1 MDLQERIA
9 RRRSA
14 RQDREIL
21 VDRDYL
27 SPVVHPADPVGR
39 GPVLERLLDALEP
52 VFDGEL
58 PPPVAVV
65 GPSGAGTSAIVTAVF
80 DALNERLGESSRSIG
95 TTTRAGRTGPS
106 TWFVYVD
113 GRRVESAFAFYR
125 TVLSVLSGES
135 VPESGVG
142 TDDLRE
148 RLREQL
154 GRPDRHAVVAIDHHD
169 EPETLT
175 YGRVRELLEP
185 IADGVS
191 TVAVGRE
198 TPDELA
204 ADRPTVS
211 VPAYRDHELVEVL
224 SDRASTGLAAGAI
237 AHESVRELAAWAD
250 GNAHDALAALF
261 GAAVLASRDGSDRIA
276 PAHLERARDDVPDD
290 SVHLDRV
297 LSLSETRQRV
307 LLDLV
312 SIDAADRPIRD
323 LATEIADRSSLTA
336 GTVKRFLYELADRG
350 VVERVPLSA
359 TGSGRRPSGV
369 AVRFPTI
376 AFRALGP
383 TPAETDETDD
393 DGENAA
399 RGGDEDGTDS
409 PS

>member
-1 MDLQERIA
+1 MELRERIA

-39 GPVLERLLDALEP
+39 GPVLEQLLDALEA

-58 PPPVAVV
+58 PPPIAVV
-65 GPSGAGTSAIVTAVF
+65 GPAGAGTSAIVTAVF
-80 DALNERLGESSRSIG
+80 DALNQQLGESTRSIG
-95 TTTRAGRTGPS
+95 TTTRAGQTGSS

-113 GRRVESAFAFYR
+113 GRRVESAFALYR
-125 TVLSVLSGES
+125 TVLSVLSSDS

-142 TDDLRE
+142 TDDLRD
-148 RLREQL
+148 RLQQQL
-154 GRPDRHAVVAIDHHD
+154 ARPDRHAVVAVDHHD
-169 EPETLT
+169 EPETLA
-175 YGRVRELLEP
+175 YERARELLEP
-185 IADGVS
+185 VADSVS

-198 TPDELA
+198 APDELA
-204 ADRPTVS
+204 AEHPTVT
-211 VPAYRDHELVEVL
+211 VPAYRDHELVEVV
-224 SDRASTGLAAGAI
+224 SDRASTGLAAGALD
-237 AHESVRELAAWAD
+237 HESVRELAAWAD

-261 GAAVLASRDGSDRIA
+261 GAAVLASQDGSDRIA
-276 PAHLERARDDVPDD
+276 SAHLERAKADVPDD
-290 SVHLDRV
+290 CVHLDRV

-312 SIDAADRPIRD
+312 AIDADDRPIRD

-350 VVERVPLSA
+350 VVDRVPLSA
-359 TGSGRRPSGV
+359 TGSGRRPSAL

-376 AFRALGP
+376 AFRTLGP
-383 TPAETDETDD
+383 SLDETDGETD
-393 DGENAA
+393 DEAA
-399 RGGDEDGTDS
+399 DGDGTA
-409 PS
+409 PSS